1 MRIEKITHTIKKNSR
16 EWALF
21 GMLIGIILLMSIVS
35 PDKFF
40 TFNTLRTMAFQL
52 PELGIMTI
60 AMMVVLLTGSAN
72 LSTISVASI
81 SGIATALV
89 MTKLNSAG
97 TPLFLVLG
105 AGLGAG
111 LVVALLCG
119 LVNGFFV
126 AYVGVAAWLTTLAT
140 STLFDG
146 LSMFITKGRAIS
158 GFPEVYYKFS
168 TSTFFGIPSILLLF
182 VAVVICATIIL
193 EYTPW
198 GRTVFMVGCSPMA
211 TEYSGINTKHVY
223 LKVYLFSAT
232 ASFLATIV
240 ITARYNSA
248 KVDYGSSYLM
258 QSIAACVLGGVDIH
272 GGSGKVGGVVLA
284 VTIMQV
290 ISSGLNTIGVNRFF
304 IDITTGVI
312 LIAVLAMDF
321 VGATIKNKKMLRGK

>member
-1 MRIEKITHTIKKNSR
+1 MNIEKIKVRVKKNSR

-21 GMLIGIILLMSIVS
+21 GLLMLIIVIMSIVS

-40 TFNTLRTMAFQL
+40 SFNTLRTMAFQL
-52 PELGIMTI
+52 PELGILAI
-60 AMMVVLLTGSAN
+60 AMMVVLITGAAN
-72 LSTISVASI
+72 LSTIAVASI
-81 SGIATALV
+81 SGIGTALV
-89 MTKLNSAG
+89 MTKLAAAG
-97 TPLFLVLG
+97 APVWLSVTLG
-105 AGLGAG
+105 LLAGL
-111 LVVALLCG
+111 LVSLLCG
-119 LVNGFFV
+119 YVNAFFV
-126 AYVGVAAWLTTLAT
+126 AYVGVAAWLTSLAT

-146 LSMFITKGRAIS
+146 LSMFITKGSAIS
-158 GFPEVYYKFS
+158 GFPEPYYKFS
-168 TSTFFGIPSILLLF
+168 TATILGLPAILVLF
-182 VAVVICATIIL
+182 VVVIVVSAIIL
-193 EYTPW
+193 EHTPW
-198 GRTVFMVGCSPMA
+198 GRSVYMMGCSPVA

-223 LKVYLFSAT
+223 VKVYLFSAVM
-232 ASFLATIV
+232 SFLATIV

-272 GGSGKVGGVVLA
+272 GGGGKVGGVVLA

-321 VGATIKNKKMLRGK
+321 VSAKIKNKKMLKGK